1 MSITVESS
9 LGICPVYLLK
19 YWTNVL
25 VLSLCLKLSPSL
37 LFAISLFTA
46 PAPHSSITPLP
57 LKEGT
62 ALLYS
67 IFRCQVF

>member
-25 VLSLCLKLSPSL
+25 VLSLCLNLSPSL
-37 LFAISLFTA
+37 LFAISLFIV
-46 PAPHSSITPLP
+46 PTPYP
-57 LKEGT
+57 
-62 ALLYS
+62 
-67 IFRCQVF
+67 